1 VGDRDDGLLEIL
13 VTHARGAPQR
23 TGTGHVA
30 AVGGGFR
37 TVFGHGLRGGMTQ
50 RVKAGILRAL
60 RRYGCND
67 FTGNQSRDTLSS
79 FALDKP
85 RNAGLVCRNVASPHS
100 CDECPRRQRG
110 GHSRTR
116 AYYLADR
123 CGTIGR
129 VSRKR
134 QIAEPRTARAGF
146 FIALHPPPSNTPF
159 RREP

>member
-1 VGDRDDGLLEIL
+1 
-13 VTHARGAPQR
+13 
-23 TGTGHVA
+23 
-30 AVGGGFR
+30 
-37 TVFGHGLRGGMTQ
+37 
-50 RVKAGILRAL
+50 
-60 RRYGCND
+60 ND
-67 FTGNQSRDTLSS
+67 FTANPSHDNLSI

-85 RNAGLVCRNVASPHS
+85 PNARLLCRNVASPHS
-100 CDECPRRQRG
+100 CDECPRRHRG
-110 GHSRTR
+110 GHPRTS

-123 CGTIGR
+123 CGTSGR